1 MTPLAL
7 ILTLIGAIATDGDTL
22 RKGDARYRIWGIDAA
37 EMDAGG
43 GPAKRAMAGLIKGQT
58 LTCDVLDV
66 DRYHRQVVRCD
77 LPDGR
82 DLACVMV
89 GAGMAL
95 DWPKYSRG
103 YYRGCR

>member
-1 MTPLAL
+1 MIPIAL
-7 ILTLIGAIATDGDTL
+7 ILTLIGAIAVDGDTL

-43 GPAKRAMAGLIKGQT
+43 ALAKRAMAALIKGQR

-66 DRYHRQVVRCD
+66 DRYRRQVVRCT
-77 LPDGR
+77 LPDGA
-82 DLACVMV
+82 DLACVLVAM
-89 GAGMAL
+89 GMAE
-95 DWPKYSRG
+95 DWPKYSKG